1 MTGPDPSGIVC
12 ITFKTIKIMRTT
24 YQLTT
29 VPASGIICIRESVI
43 LRVMFDIEHRE
54 PVTIDGETGRDD
66 LYDLT
71 IVDVSGTSYGEIVS
85 AIINDRYPSD
95 QVQALTANRA
105 LALDEDSDITD
116 DKRHEYLDEY
126 AAYQAYRSHA
136 KEIASLAI
144 IELNA

>member
-12 ITFKTIKIMRTT
+12 ITFKSIKTMRTT

-43 LRVMFDIEHRE
+43 LRVMFDIEQRE
-54 PVTIDGETGRDD
+54 PVTIDGHTEGED

-71 IVDVSGTSYGEIVS
+71 IVDVPGTSYGEIVS
-85 AIINDRYPSD
+85 AIINDRYSSD

-105 LALDEDSDITD
+105 LALDSDSGISDE
-116 DKRHEYLDEY
+116 KRQEYLDEY
-126 AAYQAYRSHA
+126 LAYQAYRSHA
-136 KEIASLAI
+136 KEVASLAI